1 MTDNHR
7 PPGFD
12 LPNARR
18 AALLRLAVTVL
29 FCSVTMPALVACGG
43 GSSAPAVQQ
52 GSGSGSGGRTSN
64 GTGTGGTSGG
74 GPAASSGGDRDGGSA
89 GGAGGAGGAFGTGSG
104 GVDIGA
110 TSATGGNPSSS
121 GSSTG
126 GAPAGGGAS
135 TIGRSDS
142 GGSPGSGGR
151 SPATSGGAPGSAAG
165 APGIGGSP
173 PSGGALAG
181 AEPLVGLAGTATRPL
196 LTDSQAAQ
204 FSIANYFARSGTLGS
219 LKADPWV
226 PTAGVTLPASTTYLV
241 GPGGKYTTVQ
251 AAVDAAVAVGGST
264 RLYIQI
270 EAGVYLE
277 QVCVVATA
285 PPVTLYGTD
294 TDASKTVIQHAD
306 FQGGISTLG
315 SNPCGGTDANM
326 QAATLVVLSAG
337 FEAKNLTIQNSVTT
351 AQIGSSAKSQAVS
364 LATNAD
370 RVALDN
376 VRVLSHQDTLYL
388 ATASGTV
395 SRVYAKDSY
404 FSGDVDFVFGGATAV
419 FDHCTVTFVSDRGKT
434 SGYALSPSTDSRNP
448 YGFLVVNSTFTAD
461 AATPPGGVSLG
472 RPWDQSC
479 TDTATY
485 VSTCVP
491 SGKYPNGQA
500 TVTQSAI
507 GAAYSPTAPWGAAA
521 TTKRNYS
528 SVPWACVVGG
538 TCPANR
544 LYEYNDVLVP

>member
-1 MTDNHR
+1 M
-7 PPGFD
+7 
-12 LPNARR
+12 
-18 AALLRLAVTVL
+18 
-29 FCSVTMPALVACGG
+29 
-43 GSSAPAVQQ
+43 
-52 GSGSGSGGRTSN
+52 
-64 GTGTGGTSGG
+64 
-74 GPAASSGGDRDGGSA
+74 
-89 GGAGGAGGAFGTGSG
+89 
-104 GVDIGA
+104 
-110 TSATGGNPSSS
+110 
-121 GSSTG
+121 
-126 GAPAGGGAS
+126 
-135 TIGRSDS
+135 
-142 GGSPGSGGR
+142 
-151 SPATSGGAPGSAAG
+151 
-165 APGIGGSP
+165 
-173 PSGGALAG
+173 
-181 AEPLVGLAGTATRPL
+181 
-196 LTDSQAAQ
+196 
-204 FSIANYFARSGTLGS
+204 
-219 LKADPWV
+219 
-226 PTAGVTLPASTTYLV
+226 TLPASTTYVV
-241 GPGGKYTTVQ
+241 GPGAKYTTVQ
-251 AAVDAAVAVGGST
+251 AAVDAAVAAGGSN

-270 EAGVYLE
+270 AAGVYLE

-326 QAATLVVLSAG
+326 QAATLVALSAG
-337 FEAKNLTIQNSVTT
+337 FEAKNLTIQNTVTT
-351 AQIGSSAKSQAVS
+351 AQIGSNAKSQAVAM
-364 LATNAD
+364 ATNAD

-404 FSGDVDFVFGGATAV
+404 FSGDVDFIFGGVTAV
-419 FDHCTVTFVSDRGKT
+419 FDHCTITFVSDRGRT
-434 SGYALSPSTDSRNP
+434 SGYVLSPSTDSRNP
-448 YGFLVVNSTFTAD
+448 YGFLVVNGNFAAD
-461 AATPPGGVSLG
+461 AATPTGGVSLG

-500 TVTQSAI
+500 TVIQSTI
-507 GAAYSPTAPWGAAA
+507 SAAYSPTAPWGPAA
-521 TTKRNYS
+521 TTKRGYS